1 MRINRYMNYKTIQKQ
16 HTELNWDGDIESEI
30 EFDQYVTRMWLDN
43 CDENKSVGSTTYTH
57 NEYKT
62 KFHDWL
68 WKNYNKQDPENG
80 RWNWYGEL
88 NGSND

>member
-68 WKNYNKQDPENG
+68 LEKYKEQNQPNG
-80 RWNWYGEL
+80 RWNWYGET